1 MSLLKVTITEELTLN
16 GVERVVTNEKTITNL
31 TYLGYRTVAIPTTE
45 VEVLKFGTAVG
56 AGQYEDGDVL
66 YLRMTNLGATE
77 ITLRILGNSE
87 EYAVKI
93 GAGESF
99 ILNNNL
105 MDANAT
111 GSATLTLANID
122 VIKAIAATSASVI
135 EYFIGTKS

>member
-31 TYLGYRTVAIPTTE
+31 SYLGYRTVAIPTSE
-45 VEVLKFGTAVG
+45 VEVVNFGTAVG
-56 AGQYEDGDVL
+56 AGQYKDNEVL
-66 YLRMTNLGATE
+66 YLRMTNLGTTN

-93 GAGESF
+93 GANESF
-99 ILNNNL
+99 ILNNSV

-111 GSATLTLANID
+111 GSATLTLGNID
-122 VIKAIAATSASVI
+122 SIKAVAATSPSVI
-135 EYFIGTKS
+135 EYFIGT